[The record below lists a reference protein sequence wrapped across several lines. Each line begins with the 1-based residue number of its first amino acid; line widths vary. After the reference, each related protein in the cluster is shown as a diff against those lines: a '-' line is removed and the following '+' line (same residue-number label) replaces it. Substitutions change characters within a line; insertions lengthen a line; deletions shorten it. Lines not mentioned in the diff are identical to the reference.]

1 MSDDQQPEAV
11 WVFPEKKRSTSR
23 IWLIVIL
30 SVAAVAIVAALLW
43 FFLFHGDEEPGPTP
57 SPTTS
62 ETSSASP
69 SPDETPT
76 VDPSEPPVPDPDL
89 ATFTT
94 TVQPRLDDAVR
105 GLDLVT
111 QLDGDGAVQIVDTL
125 QIDADWL
132 NGTAAPSSIADEW
145 SGVVSTYATRL
156 AELRTAYEDGVDA
169 TSALDAAR
177 TALADVR
184 TTAGL

>member
-11 WVFPEKKRSTSR
+11 WVFPEKKRNTGR
-23 IWLIVIL
+23 IWLIVVLAI
-30 SVAAVAIVAALLW
+30 AAVAIVSALVW
-43 FFLFHGDEEPGPTP
+43 FFLLPDDEEPGPTP
-57 SPTTS
+57 APTTS
-62 ETSSASP
+62 ETSSTAP
-69 SPDETPT
+69 SPDETPI

-111 QLDGDGAVQIVDTL
+111 QLDGDGAVQIVDSL

-145 SGVVSTYATRL
+145 PAAVSTYATRL
-156 AELRTAYEDGVDA
+156 AELRTAYENGSDA

-177 TALADVR
+177 TALGDVR

>member
-1 MSDDQQPEAV
+1 MSDEQRPDAV
-11 WVFPEKKRSTSR
+11 WVFPEKKRKTGR

-43 FFLFHGDEEPGPTP
+43 FFLFHGDEDPAPTPTPTTSVTASPTP
-57 SPTTS
+57 SPSESATT
-62 ETSSASP
+62 
-69 SPDETPT
+69 DPT
-76 VDPSEPPVPDPDL
+76 EPPVPDPDL

-111 QLDGDGAVQIVDTL
+111 QLEGDGAVQIVDSL

-132 NGTAAPSSIADEW
+132 SGTAAPSAIADNW
-145 SGVVSTYATRL
+145 SDVVSAYAARL
-156 AELRTAYEDGVDA
+156 SELRTAYENGSDA

-177 TALADVR
+177 TALTDVR